1 MLDTLVEILDVT
13 GFPQASWQ
21 GIVMVAIGLLLIYLA
36 VSKEMEPLLLG
47 PIGFAV
53 ILANLPGQQH
63 YLLAEEG
70 FGAIGAFLNV
80 TYEYA
85 ISTGLIPLLIFLGIG
100 TMTDFSPL
108 LANPKAFLLGA
119 AAQIGIFLALGLAFM
134 TGFELHEAGAI
145 GIIGGADGPT
155 AIYAAG
161 ALEVEPGVFAAITVA
176 AYSYMALVPIIQPP
190 IIKFLTTEEQ
200 RKIRMG
206 KMREVSQLEQ
216 IAFPIVVTVI
226 VGFILPSALPLV
238 GMLMLGNLFQTSG
251 VMDRLSNTGGEALMD
266 IATILLGLGV
276 GYLMIGEQF
285 LTIDTLSI
293 FLLGVF
299 AFATATA
306 GGTLLGLLYYKLSGG
321 EVNPMVGAAGVS
333 AVPMAARV
341 VQDMGQKEDAGSHL
355 LMHAMGPNVAG
366 VIGSATAAGILI
378 GLLG

>member
-1 MLDTLVEILDVT
+1 MLDAIGFTHVT
-13 GFPQASWQ
+13 WQ
-21 GIVMVAIGLLLIYLA
+21 GVVMIFIGLLLIYLA
-36 VSKEMEPLLLG
+36 ISKKMEPLLLG

-53 ILANLPGQQH
+53 ILANLPGQED
-63 YLLAEEG
+63 YLLSEEG
-70 FGAIGAFLNV
+70 FRAIGAFLNI

-85 ISTGLIPLLIFLGIG
+85 ISTGIIPLLIFLGIG

-119 AAQIGIFLALGLAFM
+119 AAQIGIFLALGLALIF
-134 TGFELHEAGAI
+134 GELPFLEIGLSDAGAI

-161 ALEVEPGVFAAITVA
+161 ALDVESGIFAAITVA

-206 KMREVSQLEQ
+206 KMRKVSQLEK
-216 IAFPIVVTVI
+216 IAFPILVTI
-226 VGFILPSALPLV
+226 IAGLILPSALPLI

-251 VMDRLSNTGGEALMD
+251 VMDRLSNTGGDALMD

-276 GYLMIGEQF
+276 GYLMVGEQF
-285 LTIDTLSI
+285 LTLETLSI

-299 AFATATA
+299 AFITATA
-306 GGTLLGLLYYKLSGG
+306 GGTLLGLLYYKLSDGKI
-321 EVNPMVGAAGVS
+321 NPMIGAAGVS

-341 VQDMGQKEDAGSHL
+341 VQDMGQKEDTGSHL

-378 GLLG
+378 GLLA